1 MFSLLGKR
9 MFPWYN
15 VGVKLGQIHP
25 FISNTM
31 RINYSRTVVVS
42 LIEKKCYLIHN
53 EKKNNSK
60 NTNKHADIYTRK
72 IYNKK

>member
-42 LIEKKCYLIHN
+42 LKEKKVLFDTQRKKKQQQKHIQTRGHIHT
-53 EKKNNSK
+53 KNL
-60 NTNKHADIYTRK
+60 
-72 IYNKK
+72 